1 MSTLHFVPHTHWDRE
16 WYITF
21 QISRVRLVHLLDGL
35 LDLLERD
42 STYTHFTL
50 DGQTIVLDD
59 YLDVRPERREQLE
72 RFVRAGRLLIGPWT
86 VLPDEF
92 LVSPESLVRNLRLGR
107 RKAAEFGGS
116 MSVGY
121 VPDPFGHI
129 GQLPQILRGF
139 GIEDAAFRRG
149 LGPEPCE
156 LWWEAADG
164 SRVLVSYLREG
175 YDNAARLPREPAAF
189 AAAVASRDRALV
201 PHSAVSHRLFLN
213 GTDHHE
219 PQPELPALLATAD
232 TGADDW
238 RMSTLPTFLGEVRKE
253 VEARSLELPVVRG
266 ELRDPSRHH
275 LLPGVLSSRTWIKQ
289 RNDACE
295 RALEL
300 WAEPFAAW
308 AEHFAADETTD
319 GEPHVWTGQ
328 LELPRVRAA
337 DALIDAAW
345 QRLLECHPHD
355 SICGCSIDQVH
366 EEMRPRFDEVEQIAG
381 EVTRQSLV
389 ALAQHVDTRALA
401 EHGAVQA
408 LVVFNTHH
416 ARRSDV
422 ARVDLE
428 LGGGLDRYEI
438 IDTDGRVV
446 PHVELAREERGLAE
460 TEYDAEEV
468 KRLARGIS
476 DGRVLGL
483 AIEAVGVA
491 RQGAEVSID
500 LVLSERGEPDV
511 GVVNPALAELDRE
524 LASGG
529 VERVRVSSRFA
540 TGVELELV
548 AADLPGHGFRAFGVR
563 APTTEVPAAHAADV
577 SEADGAARSI
587 SNDFLSVEVAEDGA
601 VCLRDLDSGAA
612 FEGALV
618 PSDVADRGDSY
629 NFCALEGDTPITG
642 FAAPPRV
649 TREITATCERLTI
662 SGSLRLP
669 SALTADRRAREAETV
684 DVPLS
689 IAISLVPGVARADV
703 EVEFDNTASDHRLQL
718 LFPALD
724 AAGGAAGGAAASR
737 AVYDGHFE
745 LVERPTG
752 VAAGQPD
759 WSEQPV
765 AEQPVRAFVAVRSD
779 EGGEDAT
786 GLSVGSRGLREASVA
801 PDGTIALTL
810 LRSTGWLSRPDLASR
825 AGGAGPT
832 MSTPGCQSP
841 GPHRIELCL
850 APFRGRVE
858 EGTLE
863 ARAFQAPPR
872 GVGTRI
878 HAGALPVT
886 GSLLAIA
893 QPGFQLTAVHTSA
906 NPSPDGH
913 SAVIA
918 RGVWHGREPA
928 RVRLASLARIRAAQ
942 RVRLDETVL
951 EPLAPADGAVE
962 FDARPGEVVT
972 VRLELEA
979 AQ

>member
-16 WYITF
+16 WYLTF
-21 QISRVRLVHLLDGL
+21 QTSRVRLVHLLDGL

-59 YLDVRPERREQLE
+59 YLAVRPERREQLE

-107 RKAAEFGGS
+107 QKAAEFGGS

-156 LWWEAADG
+156 LWWEAPDG

-189 AAAVASRDRALV
+189 AAAVAARDRALV

-219 PQPELPALLATAD
+219 PQPELPGLLAIAD
-232 TGADDW
+232 TGVDDW
-238 RMSTLPTFLGEVRKE
+238 RMSTLPAFLGEVRKE

-308 AEHFAADETTD
+308 AEHFSGDQTAETPG

-337 DALIDAAW
+337 DALIDTAW

-366 EEMRPRFDEVEQIAG
+366 DEMRPRFDEVEQIAS

-389 ALAQHVDTRALA
+389 ALAEQVDTRALA

-416 ARRSDV
+416 SRRSDV
-422 ARVDLE
+422 ARVDLA

-483 AIEAVGVA
+483 AIEAVGLA
-491 RQGAEVSID
+491 RRGAEVSID

-563 APTTEVPAAHAADV
+563 APTTEAPATDTDA
-577 SEADGAARSI
+577 EARSI
-587 SNDFLSVEVAEDGA
+587 SNGLLSVEAAEDGA
-601 VCLRDLDSGAA
+601 VCLRDLASGAV
-612 FEGALV
+612 FEGVLV

-629 NFCALEGDTPITG
+629 NFCALEGDTAITG

-649 TREITATCERLTI
+649 TREITATRERLTI

-669 SALTADRRAREAETV
+669 RALAANRRAREAETV

-689 IAISLVPGVARADV
+689 IAISLVPGVARSDV
-703 EVEFDNTASDHRLQL
+703 EVELDNTASDHRLQL
-718 LFPALD
+718 LFPA
-724 AAGGAAGGAAASR
+724 GAGAAASS

-779 EGGEDAT
+779 AGGEDAT
-786 GLSVGSRGLREASVA
+786 GLCVGSRGLREASVA

-832 MSTPGCQSP
+832 MRTPGCQSP
-841 GPHRIELCL
+841 GPHRIDLCV

-878 HAGALPVT
+878 HAGVLPVT
-886 GSLLAIA
+886 GSLLAIDS
-893 QPGFQLTAVHTSA
+893 PGFQLTAVHTSA
-906 NPSPDGH
+906 NPIGDGH
-913 SAVIA
+913 GAVVA
-918 RGVWHGREPA
+918 RGVWHGGEPA
-928 RVRLASLARIRAAQ
+928 RVRLSSLASIRAAQ
-942 RVRLDETVL
+942 RVRLDETAL
-951 EPLAPADGAVE
+951 EPLALADGAVE
-962 FDARPGEVVT
+962 FAARPGEVVT
-972 VRLELEA
+972 VRLELDA
-979 AQ
+979 AR